1 MGSRSCALAVSHAIV
16 SYGEG
21 VCFIPVIVGA
31 TKARLF
37 DSLAKL
43 IKSNNTLSHTSMCK
57 STTFKK
63 QKKKGSI
70 LHACFAEKC
79 HECLS
84 LMGVLALV
92 PKKRYS

>member
-1 MGSRSCALAVSHAIV
+1 M

-63 QKKKGSI
+63 QKKKVPFYM
-70 LHACFAEKC
+70 LVLQKNV
-79 HECLS
+79 
-84 LMGVLALV
+84 MNVLA
-92 PKKRYS
+92 